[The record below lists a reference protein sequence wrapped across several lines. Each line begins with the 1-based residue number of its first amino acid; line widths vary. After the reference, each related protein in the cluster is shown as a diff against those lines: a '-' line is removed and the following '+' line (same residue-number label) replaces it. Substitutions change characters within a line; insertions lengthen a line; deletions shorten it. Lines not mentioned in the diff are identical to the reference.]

1 LIDLDEIR
9 SVTDFQRN
17 AKVHVAHLKRS
28 KSPMV
33 LTVNGRAEVIVQD
46 ASSYQQ
52 LLRRVDQLESE
63 LATISAI
70 RIGLEDRQQGRVQ
83 PARSALK
90 SLGRKLAL

>member
-1 LIDLDEIR
+1 
-9 SVTDFQRN
+9 
-17 AKVHVAHLKRS
+17 
-28 KSPMV
+28 MV

-70 RIGLEDRQQGRVQ
+70 RIGLEDKQQGRVQ